1 MEENT
6 SNYCIS
12 EKKVVSL
19 HVFMINMK
27 KISIMILLVASFSA
41 YGHAE
46 DMMRILRGGYD
57 AKQLTTMEMDSV
69 LGERQEERGRYR
81 LEYENKQPLFRHSFY
96 ADYYLVDIQKGDA
109 RTRISDAPVRDA
121 VMSPNGKYVVYAK
134 EDNNLYI
141 YKVDFKTEVAITTNV
156 NMEVF
161 NGISDWLYE
170 EEFGV
175 TGLFAFSPD
184 SKQVAFVRLDET
196 EVPTFWWQ
204 TYLGER
210 REAKGEDEEGLLY
223 PELHSL
229 RYPKAG
235 EANAKASV
243 CVYDIYYKT
252 IKTMEL
258 PAYMDGYLPRVVWTP
273 LSKPAKK
280 DEQPT
285 SDVVILHVNRD
296 QNKMEVLKGN
306 PKSTVCRPFYSE
318 ESKKYFVNYELF
330 DQWQWLDDGRVIV
343 VSEKNG
349 YTQAYMYS
357 SQGIE
362 QKQLTPEQ
370 RDITAVYGYDPTTQ
384 TLYYQAATTPM
395 IRHAYALNVK
405 KGTSRQLTQ
414 GEGTHSLYFAKDWK
428 RYVECY
434 HSVDMPHRYTLY
446 EAKGERYEAKGE
458 VMNNDSILQAWKAL
472 GMNEK
477 EFFTIETERGD
488 VLNAWRILPKDFDE
502 KKKYPVVMLQ
512 YSGPTSQRVLNN
524 WRKRFGYVL
533 AEAGYLV
540 VNVDGRGTNARGREW
555 RNATYM
561 QLGVKEAEDQ
571 ISAAKYL
578 KTLPYVDGDRMA
590 ICGWSY
596 GGYETLMCLSVQN
609 TLGLEDASLQDA
621 ASGYSQEAGCVWRCG
636 IAIAPVTSWRLYD
649 SAYTERFM
657 RRPQVNEFGY
667 EGTDLMKMANDITGD
682 LLIVHGLAD
691 DNVHAQNTL
700 LYTDALVKAG
710 KQFEMQLYVDDN
722 HSIRKPAN
730 SKHLHERILRFL
742 ERSLGR

>member
-1 MEENT
+1 M
-6 SNYCIS
+6 
-12 EKKVVSL
+12 
-19 HVFMINMK
+19 MK
-27 KISIMILLVASFSA
+27 KSSIIVLLVALFSVC
-41 YGHAE
+41 GHAE
-46 DMMRILRGGYD
+46 NMMHILRGGYD
-57 AKQLTTMEMDSV
+57 AKQLASDTLQYIVNQGQASD
-69 LGERQEERGRYR
+69 RYR
-81 LEYENKQPLFRHSFY
+81 LEYENKQQLFRHSFM
-96 ADYYLVDIQKGDA
+96 ADYYLVDTQKNT
-109 RTRISDAPVRDA
+109 RTRLSDVAVRDA
-121 VMSPNGKYVVYAK
+121 QLSPNGKYVVYAK
-134 EDNNLYI
+134 GDNNLYI
-141 YKVDFKTEVAITTNV
+141 YKVDFKTEVALTTGENI
-156 NMEVF
+156 EIF

-175 TGLFAFSPD
+175 TTLFAFSPD

-196 EVPTFWWQ
+196 DVPTFEWQ
-204 TYLGER
+204 TYLGD
-210 REAKGEDEEGLLY
+210 EAKGDEARGDEARGTVLY

-235 EANAKASV
+235 ENNAKASV

-252 IKTMEL
+252 IKTMGL
-258 PAYMDGYLPRVVWTP
+258 PEYMDGYLPRVAWTP
-273 LSKPAKK
+273 LTKPAKK

-285 SDVVILHVNRD
+285 SDVVILHINRD
-296 QNKMEVLKGN
+296 QNKMDVLKGN

-330 DQWQWLDDGRVIV
+330 DQWQWLGDGRVIV
-343 VSEKNG
+343 VSEKG
-349 YTQAYMYS
+349 GFTQAYMYS
-357 SQGIE
+357 SQGVE
-362 QKQLTPEQ
+362 QKLLTPEK
-370 RDITAVYGYDPTTQ
+370 RDITAVYGYDPATQ
-384 TLYYQAATTPM
+384 ILYYQAANTPM
-395 IRHAYALNVK
+395 TRQAYAMNVK
-405 KGTSRQLTQ
+405 KNTTYQLTRD
-414 GEGTHSLYFAKDWK
+414 EGTHTLYFAKDWK
-428 RYVECY
+428 QYIDCY
-434 HSVDMPHRYTLY
+434 HSIGTPHVYTLY
-446 EAKGERYEAKGE
+446 KAAGNGQWAKDR
-458 VMNNDSILQAWKAL
+458 VILNNDSVLQAWQAL
-472 GMNEK
+472 GLNEK
-477 EFFTIETERGD
+477 EFFTITTERGD

-502 KKKYPVVMLQ
+502 TKKYPVVMLQ

-524 WRKRFGYVL
+524 WRKRFGYAL

-578 KTLPYVDGDRMA
+578 KTLPYVDAERMA

-596 GGYETLMCLSVQN
+596 GGYQTLMCLSKQ
-609 TLGLEDASLQDA
+609 QDL
-621 ASGYSQEAGCVWRCG
+621 VWQCG

-667 EGTDLMKMANDITGD
+667 DGTDLMKMAGDLTGK

-730 SKHLHERILRFL
+730 SEHLHERILLFL
-742 ERSLGR
+742 KNNL